1 MPPSRIPLIRFR
13 LLTITMLAAFLL
25 LGMKVGDVIRGGK
38 DITLELAR
46 QATAQQSA
54 APATAQPQPT
64 PVPATGA
71 PVTNAAPAAVT
82 TNAPAVPPAAA
93 TTETTPLPSAALDG
107 ATGTTA
113 TNPATPSESPVTTD
127 ATANPTAAAA
137 PANTNV
143 SLPTGQAEPVD
154 PIDQLC
160 TTRRKISPELSAFI
174 RKLVDNPTVQ
184 DIVLSLDKRRDE
196 IEAWAKQ
203 LEMKENMMQATE
215 QRIGDKIAQI
225 KILQKDLEVVLAE
238 YNKHEDA
245 KIRSLV
251 KIYENMKPADAA
263 RIFDE
268 MDMPILLEVVDKMS
282 ERKAAPILANMSPI
296 KAKELT
302 VELAEQRKL
311 QQPMLDAISA
321 SQQESVSAT
330 PPTAAAPAAA
340 N

>member
-1 MPPSRIPLIRFR
+1 MIV
-13 LLTITMLAAFLL
+13 AFLL
-25 LGMKVGDVIRGGK
+25 LGVKVGDVVRGGK
-38 DITLELAR
+38 QITLALST
-46 QATAQQSA
+46 QATAQQTVPSPASAQQAISSQTNTQSA
-54 APATAQPQPT
+54 ASAPSP
-64 PVPATGA
+64 A
-71 PVTNAAPAAVT
+71 PVVT
-82 TNAPAVPPAAA
+82 PQ
-93 TTETTPLPSAALDG
+93 PSAALDSVSPE
-107 ATGTTA
+107 AENASKSSAETSQPSKTEPTQVTLPTT
-113 TNPATPSESPVTTD
+113 
-127 ATANPTAAAA
+127 
-137 PANTNV
+137 NTNEV
-143 SLPTGQAEPVD
+143 ID
-154 PIDQLC
+154 PIDDVC
-160 TTRRKISPELSAFI
+160 TTRKKLSPQLSSFI
-174 RKLVDNPTVQ
+174 KKLIDNPTVQ

-196 IEAWAKQ
+196 IEQWAKQ

-225 KILQKDLEVVLAE
+225 KKLQKDLEVVLVE

-268 MDMPILLEVVDKMS
+268 MEMPILLEVVDKMS
-282 ERKAAPILANMSPI
+282 ERKAAPILANMTPI

-321 SQQESVSAT
+321 SQQDDASANQGS
-330 PPTAAAPAAA
+330 PNAASAAA